1 MTTYLD
7 VAIYTFTLYKDL
19 YNNLK
24 ITIALYYI

>member
-7 VAIYTFTLYKDL
+7 LSIYTFTFYKDL